1 MNLAFFIANRIRKG
15 EVSGKKLAG
24 PVVKV
29 ATLGV
34 ALGMAVMILSVSIGL
49 GFKKEVREKVIGFG
63 GHIQVMSYDYNMS
76 YEVNPIR
83 HDSSLCHLLTQIP
96 GVNHVQKFITK
107 PGIIKTGSQVHGL
120 VLKGVSNDF
129 DWRFFKNI
137 MVEGNVLLLPSDS
150 VSNQILIS
158 RPVAKMLHLKIG
170 DPVPMYFLEQ
180 KVRAR
185 KFVVSGIFDSNLP
198 EFDEL
203 FALVDFRQ
211 VQKLNNWE
219 NQQIAGYEV
228 LVDDFDKLADIGEQ
242 CKLITA
248 SYIDPD
254 GIMLRTRTIQEAQ
267 PQIFGWLDL
276 LDTNIIVILALILLV
291 AGFNMISGLL
301 ILILERTNMI
311 GILKA
316 VGADNSLLRK
326 VFIYM
331 AVFIVGR
338 GLILGNILGLGL
350 CFFQKYT
357 GFVQL
362 DAANYYL
369 DKVPVL
375 ILPVHFILLN
385 VIVLICTTLMLIIPS
400 YLVGR
405 ISPAKA
411 IRFD

>member
-1 MNLAFFIANRIRKG
+1 MNLAFYIANRIRKG
-15 EVSGKKLAG
+15 EISGKRLAG

-34 ALGMAVMILSVSIGL
+34 ALGMIVMILSVAIGL

-63 GHIQVMSYDYNMS
+63 GHIQVMSYDYNLS

-83 HDSSLCHLLTQIP
+83 HDSSLYKLLTEVS
-96 GVNHVQKFITK
+96 GVQHVQKFITK
-107 PGIIKTGSQVHGL
+107 PGIIKTRSQVHGI
-120 VLKGVSNDF
+120 VLKGVSFDF
-129 DWRFFKNI
+129 DWHFFQNI
-137 MVEGNVLLLPSDS
+137 LQEGTILSLSKDS

-158 RPVAKMLHLKIG
+158 RTVANMLNLKVG
-170 DPVPMYFLEQ
+170 DAVPMYFLEQ
-180 KVRAR
+180 QLRAR
-185 KFVVSGIFDSNLP
+185 KFVVTGIFDSSLP

-211 VQKLNNWE
+211 VQKLNNWNE
-219 NQQIAGYEV
+219 NQIAGYEV
-228 LVDDFDKLADIGEQ
+228 LVSDFDNLKNIGSDV
-242 CKLITA
+242 KMVTA

-254 GIMLRTRTIQEAQ
+254 GLMLRTRTIQEAQ

-276 LDTNIIVILALILLV
+276 LDTNIAVILILIMLV

-316 VGADNSLLRK
+316 VGADNQLLRR
-326 VFIYM
+326 VFVYL
-331 AVFIVGR
+331 AVFIIGR
-338 GLILGNILGLGL
+338 GLILGNLIGLGL
-350 CFFQKYT
+350 CYLQKYT
-357 GFVQL
+357 GIIKL
-362 DAANYYL
+362 DPTNYYL
-369 DKVPVL
+369 DSVPILVNPIHVL
-375 ILPVHFILLN
+375 VLN
-385 VIVLICTTLMLIIPS
+385 LAALVVTTVMLVGPS

>member
-1 MNLAFFIANRIRKG
+1 MNLAFYIANRIRKG
-15 EVSGKKLAG
+15 EISGKRLAG

-34 ALGMAVMILSVSIGL
+34 ALGMTVMILSVAIGL

-63 GHIQVMSYDYNMS
+63 GHIQVMSYDYNLS

-83 HDSSLCHLLTQIP
+83 HDSALYKLLTEVP
-96 GVNHVQKFITK
+96 GVQHVQKFITK
-107 PGIIKTGSQVHGL
+107 PGIIKTRSQVHGI
-120 VLKGVSNDF
+120 VLKGVSSDF
-129 DWRFFKNI
+129 DWHFFQNI
-137 MVEGNVLLLPSDS
+137 LQEGSVLSLSKDS
-150 VSNQILIS
+150 VSNQILVS
-158 RPVAKMLHLKIG
+158 RTVANMLHLKVG
-170 DPVPMYFLEQ
+170 DAVPMYFLEQ
-180 KVRAR
+180 QLRAR
-185 KFVVSGIFDSNLP
+185 KFVVTGIFDSSLP

-211 VQKLNNWE
+211 VQKLNNWNE
-219 NQQIAGYEV
+219 NQIAGYEV
-228 LVDDFDKLADIGEQ
+228 LVSDFDHLKNIGSDV
-242 CKLITA
+242 KMVTA

-254 GIMLRTRTIQEAQ
+254 GLMLRTRTIQEAQ

-276 LDTNIIVILALILLV
+276 LDTNIAVILILIMLV

-316 VGADNSLLRK
+316 VGADNQLLRR
-326 VFIYM
+326 VFVYL
-331 AVFIVGR
+331 AVFIIGR
-338 GLILGNILGLGL
+338 GLILGNLIGLGL
-350 CFFQKYT
+350 CYLQKYT
-357 GFVQL
+357 GIFKL
-362 DAANYYL
+362 DPSNYYL
-369 DKVPVL
+369 ERVPILINPLHVL
-375 ILPVHFILLN
+375 LLN
-385 VIVLICTTLMLIIPS
+385 LAAMVITTIMLVGPS

>member
-1 MNLAFFIANRIRKG
+1 MNLAFYIANRIRKG
-15 EVSGKKLAG
+15 EISGKRLAG

-34 ALGMAVMILSVSIGL
+34 ALGMAVMILSVAIGF

-63 GHIQVMSYDYNMS
+63 GHIQVMSYDYNLS

-83 HDSSLCHLLTQIP
+83 HDSALYKLLTEVS
-96 GVNHVQKFITK
+96 GVQHVQKFITK
-107 PGIIKTGSQVHGL
+107 PGIIKTRSQVHGI
-120 VLKGVSNDF
+120 VLKGVSFDF
-129 DWRFFKNI
+129 DWHFFQNI
-137 MVEGNVLLLPSDS
+137 LQEGTVLSLSNDS

-158 RPVAKMLHLKIG
+158 RTVANMLNLKVG
-170 DPVPMYFLEQ
+170 DAVPMYFLEQ
-180 KVRAR
+180 QLRAR
-185 KFVVSGIFDSNLP
+185 KFVVTGIFDSSLP

-211 VQKLNNWE
+211 VQKLNNWNE
-219 NQQIAGYEV
+219 NQIAGYEV
-228 LVDDFDKLADIGEQ
+228 LVSDFDNLKNIGADV
-242 CKLITA
+242 KMVTA

-254 GIMLRTRTIQEAQ
+254 GLMLRTRTIQEAQ

-276 LDTNIIVILALILLV
+276 LDTNIAVILILIMLV

-316 VGADNSLLRK
+316 VGADNQLLRR
-326 VFIYM
+326 VFVYL
-331 AVFIVGR
+331 AVFIIGR
-338 GLILGNILGLGL
+338 GLILGNLIGLGL
-350 CFFQKYT
+350 CYLQKYT
-357 GFVQL
+357 GIIKL
-362 DAANYYL
+362 DPTNYYL
-369 DKVPVL
+369 DSVPIL
-375 ILPVHFILLN
+375 INPVHVLLLN
-385 VIVLICTTLMLIIPS
+385 LAALVITTIMLVGPS